1 MDPDVEFCLSFS
13 DIVENMHLIA
23 INKFFLTH
31 ISFFG
36 VGGHFNIAL
45 ESTGP
50 ESWTCLN
57 ANHLSQSQSSSVG
70 TTSPVPRALKFVSPK
85 LKKSWL

>member
-13 DIVENMHLIA
+13 DIVENMHLFA
-23 INKFFLTH
+23 IDKIVLTH
-31 ISFFG
+31 INFFG
-36 VGGHFNIAL
+36 VCGHFNIAL

-57 ANHLSQSQSSSVG
+57 ANHLSQSQFSSVS
-70 TTSPVPRALKFVSPK
+70 TTSPVPRALDYFFPK
-85 LKKSWL
+85 LKQS